1 MIKVKFKNSFE
12 NEFTGNEYTYKDFEN
27 ITIGDI
33 VCVNTAKGYAIA
45 QVTQTDIIDTKFNL
59 EELKEVKC
67 VIESKAEKDKQ
78 EKLEWEKR
86 QKYNE
91 LYKKIKKTQLLA
103 GARQLIQDKED
114 LELLESMDYEDLKK
128 LCSKI

>member
-27 ITIGDI
+27 IATGDI
-33 VCVNTAKGYAIA
+33 VCVNTIKGYAIA
-45 QVTQTDIIDTKFNL
+45 QVSQINIIDTKFNL

-67 VIESKAEKDKQ
+67 IIESKAKKDKQ
-78 EKLEWEKR
+78 EQLEWEKK

-91 LYKKIKKTQLLA
+91 LYKK
-103 GARQLIQDKED
+103 
-114 LELLESMDYEDLKK
+114 LKK
-128 LCSKI
+128 QIY

>member
-27 ITIGDI
+27 IAIGDI
-33 VCVNTAKGYAIA
+33 VCVNTIKGYAIA
-45 QVTQTDIIDTKFNL
+45 QVSQIDIIDTKFNL

-67 VIESKAEKDKQ
+67 IIESKAEKDKQ
-78 EKLEWEKR
+78 EQLEWEKK

-91 LYKKIKKTQLLA
+91 LYKKIKKADLIAKAKQLVTDEEDIK
-103 GARQLIQDKED
+103 LI
-114 LELLESMDYEDLKK
+114 ESMDYEDLKK